1 MKTKDL
7 HIDSTSKTLP
17 VMESFYTLQG
27 EGFHSGKA
35 AWFIRLG
42 GCDVGCVWCD
52 VKESW
57 NAEDHARYSV
67 EEIVA
72 EALKHPARIAVI
84 TGGEPAMYNLTELTT
99 QLKEAGFQT
108 HIETSGAHPLT
119 GKLDWICLS
128 PKKFKP
134 PVDSV
139 LGCADE
145 LKVVVFNKSDFLWA
159 EQYASKVSNKC
170 FLFLQPEW
178 SKVEQMTP
186 LIIEYVKKYPNW
198 RLSLQ
203 SHKYIHIP

>member
-84 TGGEPAMYNLTELTT
+84 TGGDR
-99 QLKEAGFQT
+99 K
-108 HIETSGAHPLT
+108 
-119 GKLDWICLS
+119 
-128 PKKFKP
+128 
-134 PVDSV
+134 SV
-139 LGCADE
+139 
-145 LKVVVFNKSDFLWA
+145 V
-159 EQYASKVSNKC
+159 
-170 FLFLQPEW
+170 
-178 SKVEQMTP
+178 
-186 LIIEYVKKYPNW
+186 
-198 RLSLQ
+198 
-203 SHKYIHIP
+203 

>member
-134 PVDSV
+134 PLGSA